1 MRLVDFNYRNQYF
14 RDNLKTN
21 LIFKNLNMKILK
33 TKLRKLLPEHL
44 CVSHIGKSIF
54 KLVNALQ
61 NTMYGIHRVCKRMVT
76 DRKLLDDHSLTYS
89 HSHNLDMLMNLK
101 IMIK

>member
-61 NTMYGIHRVCKRMVT
+61 NTICIVYTEYVNVWLQTENCLMIT
-76 DRKLLDDHSLTYS
+76 HSL
-89 HSHNLDMLMNLK
+89 NL
-101 IMIK
+101 IPTI

>member
-1 MRLVDFNYRNQYF
+1 MRFVDFNYRNQYF

-61 NTMYGIHRVCKRMVT
+61 NTICIVYTEYVNVWLQKENCLMIT
-76 DRKLLDDHSLTYS
+76 HSLT
-89 HSHNLDMLMNLK
+89 L
-101 IMIK
+101 IPTI